1 MLTRGAYWR
10 LVTKKRR
17 GETMLKLQEIGH
29 GVIAEKFEDEL
40 AKVVANIMDVN
51 TEAKTVREITLKVK
65 VKPEPEDRRDCDLE
79 IISSCKLAP
88 SKAYVSK
95 LAVGLNRVTGEVG
108 AEEVARLQPALF
120 DEPVAAEEKQ
130 EA

>member
-1 MLTRGAYWR
+1 
-10 LVTKKRR
+10 
-17 GETMLKLQEIGH
+17 MLKLQEIGH